1 MGKIGPND
9 RKWPRKPVDHPPAYG
24 KVEGVKVKE
33 RQTLLDPK
41 RNRCEQRGVINIANL
56 SDEIEQYLKEHLRR
70 SQIIELQRVMLA
82 AQFACAPS
90 QINYVLTTRFT
101 PERGYLVESRRG
113 GGGFIRIIRLNVE
126 DSNWLYD
133 LAHRQIGDAVS
144 QSEALDVIFRLRE
157 QEVIDDREAA
167 LMQAV
172 VQRETIRVDL
182 PLRDQLRASLLK
194 SMILAILRF

>member
-1 MGKIGPND
+1 M
-9 RKWPRKPVDHPPAYG
+9 
-24 KVEGVKVKE
+24 
-33 RQTLLDPK
+33 
-41 RNRCEQRGVINIANL
+41 INIANL

-70 SQIIELQRVMLA
+70 SQIIELQRAMLA

-113 GGGFIRIIRLNVE
+113 GGGFIRIIRLNVD
-126 DSNWLYD
+126 DSDWLYD

-144 QSEALDVIFRLRE
+144 QSEALGVIGRLRE

-172 VQRETIRVDL
+172 VQRETIRVEL
-182 PLRDQLRASLLK
+182 PLRDALRAILLK